1 MEFVLV
7 TFPSLR
13 PVRVD
18 GARLGQTGQ
27 ILRLPRGN
35 HIFDLGN
42 PRNYAPPNVQTP
54 VLNTTLN
61 APMVIAF
68 QPAAFAPPGAIPL
81 APPPPVPPAAAPR
94 AAKKK
99 GGRKRKKAGAAKKQ
113 KTGARKAKASAAKGG
128 RRKAAKGGRRKVR

>member
-7 TFPSLR
+7 TFPRIR

-18 GARLGQTGQ
+18 GGRVGQTGQ
-27 ILRLPRGN
+27 VLRLQRGN

-42 PRNYAPPNVQTP
+42 PRDYTPPNVQTP
-54 VLNTTLN
+54 VVNTSPT

-68 QPAAFAPPGAIPL
+68 GPAAFAGGMPL
-81 APPPPVPPAAAPR
+81 APPPPAPR

-128 RRKAAKGGRRKVR
+128 RHKAAKPARRKVR